1 MHFFS
6 RSKLSILFSFVTI
19 AVVVGGFAVTGV
31 IRGHTTGAHA
41 ANTPMHLNCAQG
53 SSFCTEVNDS
63 EAVFG
68 ENVYVG
74 HDEPSNLFYSNVP
87 GSGNRMRYQLTLPKD
102 PSTSLASTPGV
113 GYNFQLHPAFWF
125 GMAMCD
131 TQSYPEQLT
140 GCTPNSDTNI
150 VDPAVSP
157 AHPGTAF
164 MEMQFYPP
172 GWVKW
177 PGGNSCDP
185 TKWCAALNIDSLSQ
199 NPVTGQSLNP
209 TCAATTGVEYV
220 NFAFMT
226 KSGTPQPNSPPNP
239 VNATLSTFTPDPN
252 ADLFMNS
259 GDKLVVTLH
268 DTASGLQIDINDKT
282 TRQTGSMTTSA
293 ANGFG
298 QVQFAPTG
306 TTCNNIP
313 YDFHPMYSTSSE
325 LTRVPWAAHS
335 YNIAFSDEIGHWD
348 YCTGSTT
355 IPTTAFG
362 AACPGT
368 NMEGVANDKEA
379 TDADDAGC
387 FPSTS
392 SSLVQVSGCL
402 VASNTGFDG
411 VPYQPVWPDGN
422 TTLHPTSLLF
432 TSPLTGSGYSV
443 KYSRSAFETDLPRIE
458 TAGFTSS
465 PNPCNRSTGA
475 GCTLIPNTDDGRA
488 AVFYP
493 FFSIANR
500 SGKCVWQL
508 GNHIPGSKNDFG
520 QNGQYGTLLQLTYT
534 TVGGGPITII
544 EDFRQIL
551 SKNPC

>member
-1 MHFFS
+1 MRFS
-6 RSKLSILFSFVTI
+6 TRSKLSILFSFVTI
-19 AVVVGGFAVTGV
+19 AVVISGFMVTGV
-31 IRGHTTGAHA
+31 IRGHTTPARA
-41 ANTPMHLNCAQG
+41 ASPPMHLDCSQG
-53 SSFCTEVNDS
+53 SPVCSEVYDS

-68 ENVYVG
+68 PDTYVG
-74 HDEPSNLFYSNVP
+74 HDEPSTLFYSNVP

-102 PSTSLASTPGV
+102 PSPSLATTPGV
-113 GYNFQLHPAFWF
+113 GYNFQLHPTFWV

-140 GCTPNSDTNI
+140 GCTPDSDTNI

-199 NPVTGQSLNP
+199 NPVTGQNQNA
-209 TCAATTGVEYV
+209 TCRGIAGLEYV
-220 NFAFMT
+220 NFAFIT
-226 KSGTPQPNSPPNP
+226 KSGVPHATPNP
-239 VNATLSTFTPDPN
+239 VNSTLDTFTPNP
-252 ADLFMNS
+252 ATDLFMNS

-268 DTASGLQIDINDKT
+268 DTASGLRIDINDKT
-282 TRQTGSMTTSA
+282 THQTGFMTTSA

-298 QVQFAPTG
+298 QVQFDPTG
-306 TTCNNIP
+306 TSCDNIP

-348 YCTGSTT
+348 YCNGST
-355 IPTTAFG
+355 IPTTLFG
-362 AACPGT
+362 TTCPSGNT
-368 NMEGVANDKEA
+368 EGVPSDVEG
-379 TDADDAGC
+379 TDGDNTFC

-392 SSLVQVSGCL
+392 SSLVALSGCL
-402 VASNTGFDG
+402 GTNTGFDG
-411 VPYQPVWPDGN
+411 VSYQPVWPDGN
-422 TTLHPTSLLF
+422 TTLHPTSVLF
-432 TSPLTGSGYSV
+432 TSPLTGPGFNM
-443 KYSRSAFETDLPRIE
+443 KYSRSAFEADLPRIE
-458 TAGFTSS
+458 TLGATSS

-488 AVFYP
+488 AAFYP
-493 FFSIANR
+493 FFSTRKTA
-500 SGKCVWQL
+500 GGGGGPCVWQL
-508 GNHIPGSKNDFG
+508 GNHIPGSTNDFG
-520 QNGQYGTLLQLTYT
+520 QNGQYGTLLQLNYT
-534 TVGGGPITII
+534 TTGGGQITII